1 MAGPVVETAYGHVLG
16 TMGADGVR
24 VFLGIPYARPPTG
37 SLRFRS
43 PRPPQ
48 PWTGVRDAVEFG
60 PIAPQ
65 LLPKRPL
72 LPGEPTQ
79 WSEDCL
85 NLNVWTPGLDGGRR
99 PVLVWLHGG
108 SFLSGSGAGL
118 PYRGHHLARR
128 GDVVVVTLNYRL
140 GALGFLAHPD
150 LLEDESGAGNW
161 GLLDQLAALQWVADH
176 AEAFGGDPGNV
187 TLFGESA
194 GAMCVSTLLGA
205 CRPPGLFRRA
215 IAQSGGPV
223 TLSMGTAADTAELLA
238 TELGVEAGTVWRLRD
253 VPVPELLKAQARLA
267 KRGVGEGLL
276 LGPVVDGGLL
286 DRSPLEAVS
295 EGRSEGVSLLAGSNR
310 DEMTYFVMGD
320 PQLLALD
327 EAGLLVRLERTIG
340 EDAEPAIETYRALR
354 ADRGDSA
361 SPLALWCAIQTD
373 WVFRMPM
380 LRLLEAQGGH
390 VDQSYAYLFTWTSP
404 MAGGMLGACHGLD
417 VPFVFGSLTHPDIAR
432 FTGEGPAA
440 EALADHVQEA
450 WLAFARDGDPSVP
463 AQPWPRYDGERRPT
477 MVLGPERFVE
487 DDPLSGE
494 RQFWESRS

>member
-1 MAGPVVETAYGHVLG
+1 MAGPVVETAHGHVLG
-16 TMGADGVR
+16 TTGADGVR

-37 SLRFRS
+37 SLRFR
-43 PRPPQ
+43 PPQ
-48 PWTGVRDAVEFG
+48 PPRPWTGVRDAVEFS

-72 LPGEPTQ
+72 LPGEPTR

-85 NLNVWTPGLDGGRR
+85 NLNVWTPGLDDGRR

-150 LLEDESGAGNW
+150 LLDDGSGAGNW

-205 CRPPGLFRRA
+205 RRPPKLFRRA

-223 TLSMGTAADTAELLA
+223 TLSMETAAETAELLA
-238 TELGVEAGTVWRLRD
+238 TEVGVEAGAVWRLRD
-253 VPVPELLKAQARLA
+253 VPVPDLLKAQARLG

-286 DRSPLEAVS
+286 DRPPLEAVAA
-295 EGRSEGVSLLAGSNR
+295 GRSEGVSLLAGSNR

-327 EAGLLVRLERTIG
+327 DAGLLERLERTIG
-340 EDAEPAIETYRALR
+340 EDAGPAIEAYKALR
-354 ADRGDSA
+354 AERGDSA

-380 LRLLEAQGGH
+380 LRLLDAQARH

-404 MAGGMLGACHGLD
+404 MAGGLLGACHGLD
-417 VPFVFGSLTHPDIAR
+417 VPFVFGSLIHPDIAR

-440 EALADHVQEA
+440 EALADYVQEA
-450 WLAFARDGDPSVP
+450 WLAFARNGDPSLP
-463 AQPWPRYDGERRPT
+463 ALSWPPHDGERRPT
-477 MVLGPERFVE
+477 MVLGPERLVE

-494 RQFWESRS
+494 RQFWQTRG